1 MNPVGPPR
9 TRRGTPQ
16 RQGAPKPGAPKRGAP
31 KRVDM
36 AYDEIKRRI
45 LTNEF
50 APNYQITESQLAEM
64 LGVSR
69 TPVHEALI
77 RLEKEHLVEVIPR
90 HGMRVLPVS
99 PQEMLETYQVLT
111 ALESEAVLLLATHAE
126 RVSRA
131 AALRRH
137 VDQMDAALAQ
147 AAPRDWAQAD
157 GQFHRLLFELCGNTK
172 LMQVGLSFH
181 EQVDRSRLLT
191 LPMRP
196 EPVRSNQAHRELLDL
211 IEQGDA
217 QAAFACHR
225 QHRQRVTEELTDVL
239 KRFLW
244 LEL

>member
-1 MNPVGPPR
+1 PR
-9 TRRGTPQ
+9 TGRGSTQ
-16 RQGAPKPGAPKRGAP
+16 RQGAAKPGAPRPGTPKRVAP

-50 APNYQITESQLAEM
+50 APNYQITESQLADM

-111 ALESEAVLLLATHAE
+111 ALESEAVLLLAAHAE
-126 RVSRA
+126 RAPRA

-137 VDQMDAALAQ
+137 VDQMDAAL
-147 AAPRDWAQAD
+147 
-157 GQFHRLLFELCGNTK
+157 
-172 LMQVGLSFH
+172 
-181 EQVDRSRLLT
+181 
-191 LPMRP
+191 
-196 EPVRSNQAHRELLDL
+196 
-211 IEQGDA
+211 
-217 QAAFACHR
+217 
-225 QHRQRVTEELTDVL
+225 
-239 KRFLW
+239 
-244 LEL
+244 